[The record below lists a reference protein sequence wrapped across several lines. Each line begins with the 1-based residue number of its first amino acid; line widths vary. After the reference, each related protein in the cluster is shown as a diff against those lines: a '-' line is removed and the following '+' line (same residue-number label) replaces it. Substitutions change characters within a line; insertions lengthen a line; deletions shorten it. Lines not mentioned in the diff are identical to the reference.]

1 MRLEQNLEKDRS
13 CHPPAIHMTIPSSFH
28 VGQGFAFFV
37 DNQYQFSSS
46 LVNRQKLALRSK
58 DLVELA
64 FAFIVCSHG
73 SCLNQFAFLR

>member
-13 CHPPAIHMTIPSSFH
+13 CHLPAIHMRLFH
-28 VGQGFAFFV
+28 RAFMFAFFV

-64 FAFIVCSHG
+64 FAFIIVLSVLALI
-73 SCLNQFAFLR
+73 SSPS

>member
-1 MRLEQNLEKDRS
+1 
-13 CHPPAIHMTIPSSFH
+13 MTIPSSFQ

-46 LVNRQKLALRSK
+46 LSNRQKLALRSK

-64 FAFIVCSHG
+64 LAFIVV
-73 SCLNQFAFLR
+73 LAVLAVVTFAAPDIAGRAALIRSTPV